1 MDIENTT
8 EPEVQNQVESE
19 TPKKTESQTDEDINP
34 QPVEGDGNVEKES
47 QEIEEDFYAQEAKR
61 LESEL
66 AEKKR
71 QLELKDRALQA
82 EKKKRK
88 VESSGVVDED
98 ALIARLESRQAE
110 KEAKKM
116 IDTLLPDANARKVVE
131 HAYDNFIVKSGNAE
145 DDIHAAIAYAN
156 RKRVVELLR
165 AEKEDEVEEDRAI
178 SSMAGV
184 ATRPSRST
192 LPKSV
197 LRREVEKLIPKDAK
211 KHLDKYIPR

>member
-1 MDIENTT
+1 MDT
-8 EPEVQNQVESE
+8 ESTVE
-19 TPKKTESQTDEDINP
+19 PKTEKE
-34 QPVEGDGNVEKES
+34 VEKETPETEVDQTVES
-47 QEIEEDFYAQEAKR
+47 VEADPDGGDENDVKEPEDFYAQEAKR
-61 LESEL
+61 LEAEL

-88 VESSGVVDED
+88 VESSTVVDED

-165 AEKEDEVEEDRAI
+165 AEKEEAVEEDRAI

-184 ATRPSRST
+184 ATRPTRST
-192 LPKSV
+192 LPKSQ
-197 LRREVEKLIPKDAK
+197 LRREVEKLIPKDAR